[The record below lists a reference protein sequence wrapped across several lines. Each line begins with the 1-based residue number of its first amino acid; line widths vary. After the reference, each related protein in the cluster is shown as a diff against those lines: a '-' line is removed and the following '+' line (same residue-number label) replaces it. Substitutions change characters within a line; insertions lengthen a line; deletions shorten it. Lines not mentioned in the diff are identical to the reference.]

1 MCLIH
6 NDFTDTSG
14 VPVPVNAG
22 DEKRTE
28 RACSLLGLHVM
39 VWPIAELHMPLAIS
53 SIC

>member
-14 VPVPVNAG
+14 VPVLVNAG